1 VRIFQVVL
9 AFTIMLGAA
18 LSPADLAAT
27 TTDLVPGKSGVVRT
41 VLKGRTIEEIPLT
54 FLGTYENVLGPGF
67 DLHLVQLQGPV
78 AESVGVANGMS
89 GSPVY
94 IDGELIGA
102 LAYRFGFM
110 PRVPVAGVTP
120 LEQILDASRLG
131 PPAVQEE
138 NAVASPIGTPIQMGG
153 MSGLVRE
160 WVEPQLRELGF
171 IPVAGG
177 ASGETS
183 AAPQELVAGSPVGA
197 ELMRGDLAIAATG
210 TVTLVDG
217 DRVYAFGHPFLGA
230 GRVEIPMISAEVVHT
245 LADIAGS
252 LKLTSP
258 GREIGMFTEDRLSAI
273 VGLIGARAR
282 MIPIDLSV
290 SGEGYGEQSFHFE
303 MVRHSRLSP
312 LLAAAA
318 VADALSSNLGLD
330 QKSTMLAAGRVRV
343 AGMPDL
349 PLEMAFAGEGAPPAG
364 LAIAVALQTRLVELW
379 SNPFT
384 FPEVEGLELVVEVT
398 PEVHR
403 YRLDAMHY
411 DRGPLQA
418 GQTLE
423 VQCLLRKYRGDT
435 RTETLRLQVPP
446 GLADG
451 TALTLAVGSP
461 AQIDRALGRQINA
474 RMQSA
479 RDLGSTLK
487 ALGEIRSAHRLTAV
501 LFSKGGAVVSRGA
514 AFEQLPPTAEHLLAT
529 RSAAGGRSRK
539 AVSSLARTEVELD
552 GPVEGGLAVKLLVDS
567 DLEAEK
573 KE

>member
-1 VRIFQVVL
+1 VRTLQVLL
-9 AFTIMLGAA
+9 ALAITLTVA
-18 LSPADLAAT
+18 LSPANHAAT
-27 TTDLVPGKSGVVRT
+27 STDLLPGKSGVVRT
-41 VLKGRTIEEIPLT
+41 VLKGHTIEEIPLT

-67 DLHLVQLQGPV
+67 DLHLVQLEGPI

-120 LEQILDASRLG
+120 IERILDAARLG
-131 PPAVQEE
+131 PLAAPAVD
-138 NAVASPIGTPIQMGG
+138 AVASPIGTPIQMGS
-153 MSGLVRE
+153 MCGLVRE
-160 WVEPQLRELGF
+160 WAEPQLRELGF

-177 ASGETS
+177 SSGETA
-183 AAPQELVAGSPVGA
+183 AAPQELVPGSPVGA

-230 GRVEIPMISAEVVHT
+230 GRVEIPMISAEIVHT
-245 LADIAGS
+245 LADITGS

-258 GREIGMFTEDRLSAI
+258 GHEIGMFTEDRLSAI
-273 VGLIGARAR
+273 VGSIGARAR
-282 MIPIDLSV
+282 MIPVDLHV

-303 MVRHSRLSP
+303 MVRHARLSP

-318 VADALSSNLGLD
+318 VANALSSNLGLD
-330 QKSTMLAAGRVRV
+330 QKATMLATGRVRV
-343 AGMPDL
+343 TGMPDL

-364 LAIAVALQTRLVELW
+364 LAIAVALQARLVELW
-379 SNPFT
+379 ANPFT
-384 FPEVEGLELVVEVT
+384 FPEVEGLQLEVKVE
-398 PEVHR
+398 PDVHR
-403 YRLDAMHY
+403 YRLDALHY
-411 DRGPLQA
+411 DRRPLQA
-418 GQTLE
+418 GQMLE
-423 VQCLLRKYRGDT
+423 VQCVLRKYRGDT

-461 AQIDRALGRQINA
+461 AQIDRALGRQIAA
-474 RMQSA
+474 RMRSA

-487 ALGEIRSAHRLTAV
+487 ALGDMRSAHRLTAV
-501 LFSKGGAVVSRGA
+501 LFSKEGGVVSRGA

-529 RSAAGGRSRK
+529 RSAAGGGSRK
-539 AVSSLARTEVELD
+539 AVSSLVRTEVELN
-552 GPVEGGLAVKLLVDS
+552 GPVEGGLTVRLLVAS
-567 DLEAEK
+567 IL
-573 KE
+573 